1 MASLVRVECELI
13 DFDVAAFAGESVWVG
28 GEAVDAAA
36 IGELEDV
43 GGAVFLFV
51 EKELAFVGGKEV
63 EEFGPVAA
71 VLEVEEGLGF
81 VARGDPDVEAGLGCA
96 RFEHG
101 VESIGFGGTDL
112 AGFFPDAQDGVVL
125 DPAKLGGEEPGMG
138 GK

>member
-1 MASLVRVECELI
+1 M
-13 DFDVAAFAGESVWVG
+13 
-28 GEAVDAAA
+28 
-36 IGELEDV
+36 

-71 VLEVEEGLGF
+71 VVDVEEGLGL

-101 VESIGFGGTDL
+101 VESIGFWWHRSGGIFPRC
-112 AGFFPDAQDGVVL
+112 AGWSG
-125 DPAKLGGEEPGMG
+125 PGSSEVG
-138 GK
+138 RGRARRGRGRRFRCRLV